1 MSHSEQSKSIKHAT
15 PADPVAPFKAG
26 LEQHLAA
33 QRYELGDIIPCL
45 QFFED
50 DAENWGAR

>member
-15 PADPVAPFKAG
+15 PADPVAPIKAG